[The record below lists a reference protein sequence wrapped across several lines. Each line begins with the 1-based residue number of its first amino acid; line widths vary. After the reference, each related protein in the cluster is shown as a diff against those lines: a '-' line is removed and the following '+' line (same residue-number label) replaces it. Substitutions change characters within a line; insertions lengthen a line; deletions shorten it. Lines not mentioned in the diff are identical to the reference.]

1 MCYNKIMDAEVFW
14 KKVKMKLA
22 ELGKNQ
28 EWLCSKTGIL
38 IGSLRNKIHLGRL
51 PSLEE
56 GIKIIDAFGMTM
68 EEFRAYPEL
77 PAKDIINIP
86 VYEQAFSAGHGQFV
100 PDNAEIL
107 EYVALPSELKK
118 YKDNIHAAYVRGD
131 SMQPTLFDGDIILF
145 DTFGFDGDGVY
156 AILYKGSGFVKRLQK
171 TGTMLSI
178 ISDNQIYKPMEEP
191 GQSQDFR
198 IFGKVRYVIHKF

>member
-1 MCYNKIMDAEVFW
+1 MDAEVFW

-77 PAKDIINIP
+77 PAKDIIINTTTKIKNPIP
-86 VYEQAFSAGHGQFV
+86 
-100 PDNAEIL
+100 
-107 EYVALPSELKK
+107 
-118 YKDNIHAAYVRGD
+118 
-131 SMQPTLFDGDIILF
+131 MQPRKENPFLSFFSVSSTFGVDFTSSLFSTSSVINSEELQPQSGQKLGAVSIILRPHL
-145 DTFGFDGDGVY
+145 GHV
-156 AILYKGSGFVKRLQK
+156 
-171 TGTMLSI
+171 
-178 ISDNQIYKPMEEP
+178 
-191 GQSQDFR
+191 
-198 IFGKVRYVIHKF
+198 